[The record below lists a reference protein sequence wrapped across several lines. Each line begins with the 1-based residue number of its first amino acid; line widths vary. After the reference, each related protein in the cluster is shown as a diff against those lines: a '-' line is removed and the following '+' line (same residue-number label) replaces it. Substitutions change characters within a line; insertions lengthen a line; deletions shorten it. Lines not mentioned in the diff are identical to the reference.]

1 MVNTAICSL
10 RAGLR
15 AILAEIIMYNL
26 ANSESIFDSGLL
38 IIQSVDGYRI
48 DF

>member
-1 MVNTAICSL
+1 MVNTAICLL

-15 AILAEIIMYNL
+15 AILAVFMYNL
-26 ANSESIFDSGLL
+26 ANSESIFYSGFS
-38 IIQSVDGYRI
+38 IIQSVDGYSI